1 MTKREAAIISAYTGI
16 MCGEFREMH
25 KFVEELLGRL
35 ISTHEFANH
44 EFCEKIKE
52 LSRPYFMELCENLTE
67 DAEND
72 GDKETDVVML
82 TKRDLAILAAYTGY
96 SYIGGM
102 DNMCCFIEDL
112 FGREV
117 STLDLCDKKMQKEV
131 HERVRPLFMELCERL
146 KKEVEN

>member
-1 MTKREAAIISAYTGI
+1 MKFDYKKYAESMRKNAY
-16 MCGEFREMH
+16 
-25 KFVEELLGRL
+25 K
-35 ISTHEFANH
+35 N
-44 EFCEKIKE
+44 K
-52 LSRPYFMELCENLTE
+52 
-67 DAEND
+67 D
-72 GDKETDVVML
+72 GDIVVSPQLWEDIASIIESKETDDVKL
-82 TKRDLAILAAYTGY
+82 TKRDLAILAAYTQH

-117 STLDLCDKKMQKEV
+117 DTLDLCDKKMQKEV